1 MNYTIYA
8 DDQLIYNRLIIDEHG
23 KQLYGVLDPVL
34 NMTTDE
40 FCSLTYRAKKGSPA
54 FDRSVELIPLIK
66 VYKDGVLKYTG
77 RILRS
82 VPNIHAEKEIYVEDF
97 LGVLCDSVYRP
108 FEFYGTPK
116 QLLTAIVTSHNAQVD
131 SKQQFYAVECDIDS
145 ENITRSS
152 EGYDS
157 CWKVIKSKLL
167 DMIGGYMWVDYDAS
181 ERPILHY
188 SMSARNYST
197 QVIRFGKNLVD
208 YNVKYDFDGFYT
220 ACVPLGAKDEE
231 TKEYITIASV
241 NNGVDYLID
250 ATNAARYG
258 VIYAPPSETTWED
271 VHYPAILLT
280 KAQDWIRDKAARLV
294 KEISLTA
301 RDLSNLDVDS
311 SMIEFLDSVSVEAD
325 EIDDR
330 FIVKTLSR
338 PLDRPLQLEI
348 NMGDTR
354 SSLTGAAASAQ
365 ASTTER
371 IEIIE
376 SSYVS
381 NTEAH
386 VIARE
391 EISNDT
397 SIVQR
402 AEAIIMTALQE
413 YVRTSDYQTFVSS
426 IETNFAILAGEI
438 SANFTSTSEQIS
450 NLQNSTE
457 AQINTIYS
465 FIRLLGTVQDE
476 HGQIVQEGGIVIG
489 ESTSAIK
496 LKLENDVL
504 YFFVGDEK
512 IVTPQNAIAYFASN
526 NLVVNRTNIQNLTLG
541 TQGEYLDARILGTGD
556 NVGVMWSGRLS

>member
-1 MNYTIYA
+1 
-8 DDQLIYNRLIIDEHG
+8 
-23 KQLYGVLDPVL
+23 
-34 NMTTDE
+34 
-40 FCSLTYRAKKGSPA
+40 
-54 FDRSVELIPLIK
+54 
-66 VYKDGVLKYTG
+66 
-77 RILRS
+77 
-82 VPNIHAEKEIYVEDF
+82 
-97 LGVLCDSVYRP
+97 
-108 FEFYGTPK
+108 
-116 QLLTAIVTSHNAQVD
+116 
-131 SKQQFYAVECDIDS
+131 
-145 ENITRSS
+145 
-152 EGYDS
+152 
-157 CWKVIKSKLL
+157 
-167 DMIGGYMWVDYDAS
+167 MWVDYDAL

-188 SMSARNYST
+188 SLSARNFST

-280 KAQDWIRDKAARLV
+280 KAQEWIRDKAARLV

-311 SMIEFLDSVSVEAD
+311 SMIEFLDSVAVEAD
-325 EIDDR
+325 EINDR
-330 FIVKTLSR
+330 FVVKALAR

-354 SSLTGAAASAQ
+354 SSLTGASVSQ
-365 ASTTER
+365 QRSTADR
-371 IEIIE
+371 ITIIE
-376 SSYVS
+376 DSYVS
-381 NTEAH
+381 ESDVH

-391 EISNDT
+391 EITNDT

-402 AEAIIMTALQE
+402 AEAIIMSALEE
-413 YVRTSDYQTFVSS
+413 YVKTSDFETLKLSIQTSFS
-426 IETNFAILAGEI
+426 ILRGEI
-438 SANFTSTSEQIS
+438 SAEFTSTYSDITDTNTRIDTIS
-450 NLQNSTE
+450 
-457 AQINTIYS
+457 S
-465 FIRLLGTVQDE
+465 FIRLLGTIYDE
-476 HGQIVQEGGIVIG
+476 HGNIEQKGGILIG
-489 ESTSAIK
+489 ESTSEIK

-504 YFFVGDEK
+504 YFFVGDGK

-541 TQGEYLDARILGTGD
+541 TQGEYLDARILGTGN

>member
-8 DDQLIYNRLIIDEHG
+8 DDLLIYNRLIIDEHG

-131 SKQQFYAVECDIDS
+131 AKQRFYAVECDIDDD
-145 ENITRSS
+145 NITRSS

-167 DMIGGYMWVDYDAS
+167 DMVGGYMWVDYDAS

-188 SMSARNYST
+188 SLSARNFST

-231 TKEYITIASV
+231 TKEYITISSV

-250 ATNAARYG
+250 TTNAARYG
-258 VIYAPPSETTWED
+258 VIYAPPSETTWDD

-280 KAQDWIRDKAARLV
+280 KAQEWIRDKAARLV

-325 EIDDR
+325 EINDR
-330 FIVKTLSR
+330 FVVKALAR
-338 PLDRPLQLEI
+338 PLDKPLQLEI

-354 SSLTGAAASAQ
+354 SSLTGASVSQ
-365 ASTTER
+365 QRSTADR
-371 IEIIE
+371 ITIIE
-376 SSYVS
+376 DSYVS
-381 NTEAH
+381 ESDVH

-391 EISNDT
+391 EITNDT

-402 AEAIIMTALQE
+402 AEAIIMSALEE
-413 YVRTSDYQTFVSS
+413 YVKTSDFETLKLSIQTSFS
-426 IETNFAILAGEI
+426 ILRGEI
-438 SANFTSTSEQIS
+438 SAEFTSTYSDITDTNTRIDTIS
-450 NLQNSTE
+450 
-457 AQINTIYS
+457 S
-465 FIRLLGTVQDE
+465 FIRLLGTIYDE
-476 HGQIVQEGGIVIG
+476 HGNIEQEGGILIG
-489 ESTSAIK
+489 ESTSEIK

-504 YFFVGDEK
+504 YFFVGDGK

-541 TQGEYLDARILGTGD
+541 TQGEYLDARILGTGN

>member
-8 DDQLIYNRLIIDEHG
+8 DDLLIYNRLIIDEHG

-131 SKQQFYAVECDIDS
+131 AKQRFYAVECDIDDD
-145 ENITRSS
+145 NITRSS

-167 DMIGGYMWVDYDAS
+167 DMVGGYMWVDYDAL

-188 SMSARNYST
+188 SLSARNYST

-250 ATNAARYG
+250 TTNAARYG

-280 KAQDWIRDKAARLV
+280 KAQNWIRDKAARLV

-311 SMIEFLDSVSVEAD
+311 SMIEFLDSVAVEAD
-325 EIDDR
+325 EINDR
-330 FIVKTLSR
+330 FVVKALER

-354 SSLTGAAASAQ
+354 SSLTGASVSQ
-365 ASTTER
+365 QRSTADR
-371 IEIIE
+371 ITIIE
-376 SSYVS
+376 DSYVS
-381 NTEAH
+381 ESDVH

-391 EISNDT
+391 EITNDT

-402 AEAIIMTALQE
+402 AEAIIMSALEE
-413 YVRTSDYQTFVSS
+413 YVKTSDFETLKLSIQTSFS
-426 IETNFAILAGEI
+426 ILRGEI
-438 SANFTSTSEQIS
+438 SAEFTSTYSDITDTNTRIDTIS
-450 NLQNSTE
+450 
-457 AQINTIYS
+457 S
-465 FIRLLGTVQDE
+465 FIRLLGTIYDE
-476 HGQIVQEGGIVIG
+476 HGNIEQEGGILIG
-489 ESTSAIK
+489 ESTSVIK

-504 YFFVGDEK
+504 YFFVGDGK

-541 TQGEYLDARILGTGD
+541 TQGEYLDARILGTGN